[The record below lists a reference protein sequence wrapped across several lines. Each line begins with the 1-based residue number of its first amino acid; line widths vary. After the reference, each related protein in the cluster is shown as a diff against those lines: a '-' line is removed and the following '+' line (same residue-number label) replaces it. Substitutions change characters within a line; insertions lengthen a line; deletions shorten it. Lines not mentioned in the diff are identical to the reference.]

1 MGHMNEKGQTELRRT
16 MKSRHLF
23 MISLGGVIGTGLFLS
38 SGYTLNQAGPGGAL
52 LAYLVGGL
60 IMYLVMLCLGELS
73 VAMPVTG
80 SFQTYATKYIGP
92 ATGFTVGWM
101 YWLTWVVTVGSEFT
115 ASGLLMQ
122 RWFPDTSV
130 WMWSAIFGGVI
141 FIANALSVKFFAE
154 TEFWFAGVK
163 VIAIIMFII
172 LGGAAMFGFLPLKTG
187 SPAPMLSNFF
197 GEGGLIPNGFLPVVM
212 TMISVNFAFSGT
224 ELIGITAGES
234 ENPEKSI
241 PRTMTNIIWRTMI
254 FFIGAIFVL
263 AGLIPWREAG
273 VIESPFVL
281 VFDNIGVPYA
291 ADIMNFVIITALLSV
306 ANSGLYA
313 STRMLWALSKENMI
327 SHRLGRVN
335 SKGVPMN
342 ALIISML
349 IACLSLLSSVFA
361 ADTVYLVL
369 VSISGFAVV
378 VVWMAIAAS
387 QFMFRKRFLEENN
400 DINDLKYRTPLYPL
414 VPIAAFGLCLASCVG
429 LAFDP
434 SQRIAIYCGI
444 AFMAGCYLFYY
455 IKNRKKQ
462 ITKTSDSIVDVME
475 IKNRTRVGSAYDE
488 SDCNDF
494 REISDDDPRWRHG
507 H

>member
-1 MGHMNEKGQTELRRT
+1 MERLNEKRELQRT

-38 SGYTLNQAGPGGAL
+38 SGYTLNQAGPGGTI

-80 SFQTYATKYIGP
+80 SFQTYATNYIGP
-92 ATGFTVGWM
+92 ATGYMVGWM

-122 RWFPDTSV
+122 RWFPDSSV
-130 WMWSAIFGGVI
+130 WMWSAVFAALIFLL
-141 FIANALSVKFFAE
+141 NALSVKFFAE
-154 TEFWFAGVK
+154 SEFWFAGIK
-163 VIAIIMFII
+163 VITIILFIL
-172 LGGAAMFGFLPLKTG
+172 LGGAAMFGLIPMKTG
-187 SPAPMLSNFF
+187 ESAPLLSNFM
-197 GEGGLIPNGFLPVVM
+197 GEGGLFPNGLLPVIM

-224 ELIGITAGES
+224 ELIGVTAGES

-241 PRTMTNIIWRTMI
+241 PRSINNIIWRTII
-254 FFIGAIFVL
+254 FFVGAIFVL
-263 AGLIPWREAG
+263 AGLIPWKEAG
-273 VIESPFVL
+273 VVESPFVL

-313 STRMLWALSKENMI
+313 STRMLWALSKENMV
-327 SHRLGRVN
+327 SPLLGKVTAR
-335 SKGVPMN
+335 GVPLN

-349 IACLSLLSSVFA
+349 VACLSLLTSVYA

-387 QFMFRKRFLEENN
+387 QFMYRRRYVAEGNRIE
-400 DINDLKYRTPLYPL
+400 DIKYRTPLYPV
-414 VPIAAFGLCLASCVG
+414 VPIAAFLLCLASCIG

-434 SQRIAIYCGI
+434 SQRIAIYCGVG
-444 AFMAGCYLFYY
+444 FMALCYLSYY
-455 IKNRKKQ
+455 LKNQK
-462 ITKTSDSIVDVME
+462 S
-475 IKNRTRVGSAYDE
+475 RTPSNQLNEQKGIE
-488 SDCNDF
+488 K
-494 REISDDDPRWRHG
+494 
-507 H
+507 